1 MEIPQTYLSLYLS
14 ANEQRRSLFI
24 TVVVAVVVVTVSI
37 TYLAPR
43 SQVVTVFAG
52 IMFGVVSFIVVLG
65 GAAMFT
71 LLLI

>member
-1 MEIPQTYLSLYLS
+1 M
-14 ANEQRRSLFI
+14 
-24 TVVVAVVVVTVSI
+24 VVAVVVVTVSI
-37 TYLAPR
+37 TCLAPR